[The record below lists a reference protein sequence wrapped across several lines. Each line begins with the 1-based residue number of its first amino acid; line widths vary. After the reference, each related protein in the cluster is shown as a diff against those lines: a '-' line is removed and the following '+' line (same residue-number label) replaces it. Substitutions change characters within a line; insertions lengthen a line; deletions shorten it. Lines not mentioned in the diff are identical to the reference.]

1 MSTESKF
8 KIAIVGEAWGED
20 EAAWKLPFVGP
31 SGKQLDSI
39 LEDAGILRKDCFL
52 TNVFNFRPADAAKLV
67 TSNPNDLSHVCGSKG
82 DPDVAPGLQPLIPGK
97 YLKREYA
104 GEIDRLCAEL
114 TECRPN
120 VAILLGNTACWALL
134 ERQAVSK
141 IRGTACLS
149 SRLPWLKCIPTYHPA
164 AVLRQYDLRHVTVMD
179 FIKSKRERDFPD
191 LRRPVR
197 YVHVAETL
205 DDIRGFKQS
214 YLDGARRVAFDVET
228 DRRAQITCICFAASI
243 DRVLVIPFVDQR
255 QPKGNYWSSLED
267 ELCAWDIVAAILAG
281 PAEKVGQN
289 GMYDMTYAWQQYG
302 MPVHNYAHDTM
313 LLHHALQPESDKG
326 LGFLGSVYTNE
337 ASWKADRPR
346 GSDPTIKKDD

>member
-1 MSTESKF
+1 MANEF
-8 KIAIVGEAWGED
+8 KLAIIGEAWGED
-20 EAAWKLPFVGP
+20 EAAWKMPFIGAA
-31 SGKQLDSI
+31 GKQLDTI
-39 LEDAGILRKDCFL
+39 LEDAGIERKDCFL
-52 TNVFNFRPADAAKLV
+52 TNVFNLRPGDAAKV
-67 TSNPNDLSHVCGSKG
+67 VASNPNDLSLLCGSKTE
-82 DPDVAPGLQPLIPGK
+82 PDVAKGLGPLIPGK
-97 YLKREYA
+97 YLKSQYLPEV
-104 GEIDRLCAEL
+104 DRLLAEL
-114 TECRPN
+114 TEVRPN
-120 VAILLGNTACWALL
+120 AAILLGNTACWALL
-134 ERQAVSK
+134 ERQAISK

-179 FIKSKRERDFPD
+179 FIKAKREREFPD

-197 YVHVAETL
+197 FVHVAETVA
-205 DDIRGFKQS
+205 DILEYKRT
-214 YLDGARRVAFDVET
+214 YLDGARTVAFDVET

-255 QPKGNYWSSLED
+255 KPGGNYWVDLDD
-267 ELCAWDIVAAILAG
+267 ELAAWDLVADVLAG

-302 MPVHNYAHDTM
+302 MPTVNYAHDTM

-346 GSDPTIKKDD
+346 GSDQTIKKDD